1 LHIDV
6 PALVESPMSRRFE
19 RREREQKMLSA
30 LALVLVQVRAL
41 VLVPVLIVDRRV
53 SLFADEPGPPRT
65 S

>member
-1 LHIDV
+1 
-6 PALVESPMSRRFE
+6 
-19 RREREQKMLSA
+19 MLSA